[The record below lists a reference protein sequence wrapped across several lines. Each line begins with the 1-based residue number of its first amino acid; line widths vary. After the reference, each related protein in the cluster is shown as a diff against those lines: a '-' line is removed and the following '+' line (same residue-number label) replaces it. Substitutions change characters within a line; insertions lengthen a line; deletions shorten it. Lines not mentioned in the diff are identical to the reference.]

1 MIRIGVICPSEIA
14 FRRFLPALK
23 QYNLFQFAG
32 VAVADQT
39 EYEGA
44 SEEVLSKEVEKA
56 KVMQTEYG
64 GEIYHG
70 YHSLIEAGDVD
81 AVYLPLPPALHFQWA
96 SRVIQAGKHALVEKP
111 CTTSLKETES
121 LITMAREKQLA
132 LHENYMFTFHRQMEQ
147 IRKIVDSGQLGE
159 VRLYRIDFGFP
170 MRAKND
176 FRYNKALG
184 GGALLDCA
192 GYTMRCA
199 TYFLGQSARVVT
211 GAKKNL
217 EGFEVDMYGSAT
229 MRNADGVSAQ
239 LGWGM
244 DNNYRCSLDVWGS
257 KGSLHTDRI
266 MTAPAGFAPHAIV
279 KLGNDAPVTISLD
292 ADDAFKKSIGHFYN
306 CIQDNHVRLSNYEQI
321 RHQAELIDQYSKL
334 TNHE

>member
-1 MIRIGVICPSEIA
+1 MMRIGVICPSEIA

-23 QYNLFQFAG
+23 QCDMIQFAG
-32 VAVADQT
+32 VAVADRT
-39 EYEGA
+39 EFEGA
-44 SEEVLSKEVEKA
+44 SEEVLTKEVEKA
-56 KVMQTEYG
+56 KVMQAEYG
-64 GEIYHG
+64 GAIFHG
-70 YHSLIEAGDVD
+70 YHSLIEASDVD
-81 AVYLPLPPALHFQWA
+81 AVYLPLPPALHYQWT

-111 CTTSLKETES
+111 CTTSLKETEA
-121 LITMAREKQLA
+121 LVAMAGERQLA

-147 IRKIVDSGQLGE
+147 IREIVDSGQLGE

-170 MRAKND
+170 MRAKTD

-199 TYFLGQSARVVT
+199 SYFLGQSTCVVAGT
-211 GAKKNL
+211 KKGI
-217 EGFEVDMYGSAT
+217 EGYEVDMYGSAT
-229 MRNADGVSAQ
+229 MRNAEGVSAQ

-244 DNNYRCSLDVWGS
+244 DNNYRCSLDIWGS
-257 KGSLHTDRI
+257 KGTLHTDRI
-266 MTAPAGFAPHAIV
+266 MTAPAGFVPYAII

-306 CIQDNHVRLSNYEQI
+306 CIQDNQVRLSNYEQI
-321 RHQAELIDQYSKL
+321 RHQAELVDQFSKL
-334 TNHE
+334 TAYE

>member
-1 MIRIGVICPSEIA
+1 MRIGVICPSEIA

-23 QYNLFQFAG
+23 QCDLLEFAG
-32 VAVADQT
+32 VAVADST

-44 SEEVLSKEVEKA
+44 SEEMLSKEVEKA
-56 KVMQTEYG
+56 KVMQAEYG

-70 YHSLIEAGDVD
+70 YHSLIEADDVD

-96 SRVIQAGKHALVEKP
+96 SRVLQAGKHALVEKP
-111 CTTSLKETES
+111 CTTSLKETEA
-121 LITMAREKQLA
+121 LVAMARERQLA

-147 IRKIVDSGQLGE
+147 MKEIVDSGQLGE

-170 MRAKND
+170 MRAKTD
-176 FRYNKALG
+176 FRFNKTLG

-199 TYFLGQSARVVT
+199 TYFLGRSARVVA
-211 GAKKNL
+211 GAKKGV
-217 EGFEVDMYGSAT
+217 EGFEVDMYGIAT
-229 MRNADGVSAQ
+229 MCNDEGVSAQ

-266 MTAPAGFAPHAIV
+266 MTAPAGFVPHAVI
-279 KLGNDAPVTISLD
+279 KLGNEDPVTISLD
-292 ADDAFKKSIGHFYN
+292 ADDAFRKSIGHFYN
-306 CIQDNHVRLSNYEQI
+306 CTQDDQVRLSNYEQI
-321 RHQAELIDQYSKL
+321 RHQAELIDQFSKL
-334 TNHE
+334 TAYE